1 MKRIVAIVVGALMAL
16 TLSVGAAEART
27 IPYPTKPPKQYTIW
41 ERGTVGFME
50 FYRGNASDLWRDRVS
65 FTAYNGDV
73 AKKKL
78 SFRVRIKCFNPI
90 SGKTLIHDG
99 KWVTGNGAESKATCR
114 WYETGRNATNQWKVR
129 R

>member
-27 IPYPTKPPKQYTIW
+27 IPYPTKPPKQYT
-41 ERGTVGFME
+41 
-50 FYRGNASDLWRDRVS
+50 
-65 FTAYNGDV
+65 AYNGDV

-78 SFRVRIKCFNPI
+78 WFRVRINCFNPI
-90 SGKTLIHDG
+90 SGKTLSHDG